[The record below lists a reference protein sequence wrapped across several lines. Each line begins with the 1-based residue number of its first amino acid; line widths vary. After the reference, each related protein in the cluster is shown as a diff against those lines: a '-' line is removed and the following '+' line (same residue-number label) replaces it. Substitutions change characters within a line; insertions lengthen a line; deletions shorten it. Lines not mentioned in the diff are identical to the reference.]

1 MGSRKLRY
9 KILADSYYSIV
20 ELFSLY
26 IYIYTYA
33 TSSSF
38 IIVRRKIFI
47 VERVVRGICSLYR
60 GEGEDIYIYIYII
73 RSRDGNCEAIDPASF
88 ARFSGSLNK
97 ATVETVATQLSFTS
111 TQWYSC
117 FIARRQAREASAA

>member
-9 KILADSYYSIV
+9 SRIRIIPSSNCSHGARKCV
-20 ELFSLY
+20 H

-60 GEGEDIYIYIYII
+60 GEGEDIYIYIFI
-73 RSRDGNCEAIDPASF
+73 R
-88 ARFSGSLNK
+88 
-97 ATVETVATQLSFTS
+97 
-111 TQWYSC
+111 
-117 FIARRQAREASAA
+117 